1 LTEKQIFGVV
11 VRGLGVWFAT
21 LGVQE
26 ILRVILLAFL
36 PYSNQGNYPIV
47 ETVLVAI
54 VWFAVS
60 YLLICRPDAIVEL
73 AYRPKGAPEH
83 SLD

>member
-11 VRGLGVWFAT
+11 VRGLGVWFAAF
-21 LGVQE
+21 GVQE

-47 ETVLVAI
+47 ETVSVSI

-60 YLLICRPDAIVEL
+60 YLLI
-73 AYRPKGAPEH
+73 
-83 SLD
+83 